1 MEVNNLFRFV
11 DAQASCY
18 NRVIEELKQE
28 KKQSHWMW
36 YIFPQLK
43 GLGFSQHSQK
53 YAISTI
59 GEAKLYY
66 EHPLLGKRL
75 LECTKL
81 IFDIENKDIDEILGF
96 PDKLKFQSS
105 MTLFKEAEPQ
115 EALFQK
121 VLEKYFDGKADEV
134 TLKKISK

>member
-1 MEVNNLFRFV
+1 MEVDNLFRFV

-43 GLGFSQHSQK
+43 GLGFSQLSQK

-59 GEAKLYY
+59 DEAKIYY

-81 IFDIENKDIDEILGF
+81 IFDIENKGIDEILGF
-96 PDKLKFQSS
+96 PDKLKFQSC

-121 VLEKYFDGKADEV
+121 VLEKYFNGKADEV